1 MDIAKFLIGKKES
14 SVDAAK
20 KQHEQYLNDS
30 TGLDQDDFFAQD
42 LNSPNVFSY
51 YLTVFKI

>member
-1 MDIAKFLIGKKES
+1 MDLAKFLIGKKES

>member
-20 KQHEQYLNDS
+20 KQHEQYLNDF
-30 TGLDQDDFFAQD
+30 TGLDQDDFFA
-42 LNSPNVFSY
+42 
-51 YLTVFKI
+51 